1 MFHFNLCHFWRLLCA
16 IAECFNINFRAIINF
31 FSSSDQRAGSVGL
44 GCREMQFPIRR
55 AIITLDTDRECLLNA
70 SMVFSFLIGWQ
81 KVQAGAAIIEL
92 I

>member
-1 MFHFNLCHFWRLLCA
+1 
-16 IAECFNINFRAIINF
+16 
-31 FSSSDQRAGSVGL
+31 
-44 GCREMQFPIRR
+44 MQFPIRR

-70 SMVFSFLIGWQ
+70 SMLFSFLIGWQ